1 MKNNIF
7 YTFFLSL
14 FILNLNLVAQEI
26 DINASTVKYDNVKKV
41 TIFEGSVNS
50 IDEQGNQFFSEY
62 AKYNKLEELFETVG
76 KTKIITSGG
85 YEVLGSNV
93 TFDNKKKIIQ
103 SSYRTQIKDKDGNK
117 IFVDMFNYS
126 TLTNIFFSQGN
137 IKIID
142 INNNNYNFSEIYVDE
157 NKKKNYRIRRKSF
170 FKSK

>member
-93 TFDNKKKIIQ
+93 TFDNKKK
-103 SSYRTQIKDKDGNK
+103 
-117 IFVDMFNYS
+117 
-126 TLTNIFFSQGN
+126 
-137 IKIID
+137 
-142 INNNNYNFSEIYVDE
+142 
-157 NKKKNYRIRRKSF
+157 
-170 FKSK
+170 